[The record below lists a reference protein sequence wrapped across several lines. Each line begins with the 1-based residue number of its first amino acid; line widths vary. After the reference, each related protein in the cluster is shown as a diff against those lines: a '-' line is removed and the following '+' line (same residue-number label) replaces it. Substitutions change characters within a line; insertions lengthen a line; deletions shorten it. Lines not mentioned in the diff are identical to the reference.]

1 MKFRP
6 LLSFFYKYHLDK
18 LNYYFHIEFI
28 KENGFYFD
36 NSRKFKNKKAE
47 KMRKKYFCYLFTEKR
62 DEADTY
68 LIDTEISIKLPE
80 NTEVYLLTKFEGQEI
95 IKVIG
100 LTNGKKRLWI
110 NLLNESYLNKYYINK
125 HDVIG
130 YLVFES
136 NNRPIHLD
144 YAKNK
149 KNSKKNRPPIDY
161 LPKDC
166 SKKWKNYFKKKKL

>member
-1 MKFRP
+1 MG
-6 LLSFFYKYHLDK
+6 
-18 LNYYFHIEFI
+18 FI
-28 KENGFYFD
+28 SIIVE
-36 NSRKFKNKKAE
+36 NSRTKKPKKCEKNIFVIYSPKKE
-47 KMRKKYFCYLFTEKR
+47 II

-149 KNSKKNRPPIDY
+149 KNSKKNRPPINY

>member
-1 MKFRP
+1 MG
-6 LLSFFYKYHLDK
+6 
-18 LNYYFHIEFI
+18 FI
-28 KENGFYFD
+28 SIIVE
-36 NSRKFKNKKAE
+36 NSRTKKSKKCEKNIFVIYSPKKE
-47 KMRKKYFCYLFTEKR
+47 II

-80 NTEVYLLTKFEGQEI
+80 NTEVYLLTKFEEQEI

>member
-1 MKFRP
+1 MG
-6 LLSFFYKYHLDK
+6 
-18 LNYYFHIEFI
+18 FI
-28 KENGFYFD
+28 SIIVE
-36 NSRKFKNKKAE
+36 NSRTKKSKKCEKNIFVIYSPKKE
-47 KMRKKYFCYLFTEKR
+47 II

-80 NTEVYLLTKFEGQEI
+80 NTDVYLLTKFEGQEI

>member
-1 MKFRP
+1 MG
-6 LLSFFYKYHLDK
+6 
-18 LNYYFHIEFI
+18 FI
-28 KENGFYFD
+28 SIIVE
-36 NSRKFKNKKAE
+36 NSRTKKPNKCEKNIFVIYSPKKE
-47 KMRKKYFCYLFTEKR
+47 II

-149 KNSKKNRPPIDY
+149 KNSKKNRPPINY

>member
-1 MKFRP
+1 MG
-6 LLSFFYKYHLDK
+6 
-18 LNYYFHIEFI
+18 FI
-28 KENGFYFD
+28 SIIVE
-36 NSRKFKNKKAE
+36 NSRTKKSKKCEKNIFVIYSPKKE
-47 KMRKKYFCYLFTEKR
+47 II